1 MLQVANIQPLP
12 FALFN
17 DIQIKDAVGNEYG
30 KPKDV
35 TGEQRM
41 AFTSHADAAFD
52 VCFENI
58 ATSGGHYRGSSDLFR
73 SVELDVDIGA
83 DARDWSAIQ
92 AAEKLKP
99 VEIELR
105 RIEELVGEIV
115 GEMEYLRTR
124 EQKLRDTNESTNER
138 VKWFA
143 FATISTLV
151 GLGAW
156 QVVYLRSYFRF
167 VILLVFIVGVVSM
180 DYANVRVVM
189 LQEQASYLEGFLD
202 VVEMV
207 MEGVVFTM
215 KLLEYAS
222 SGFEGSICFIR
233 FSYTRPFVVVNISFV
248 CYDTEKLSTF
258 LYNFQF

>member
-1 MLQVANIQPLP
+1 MKLLLPTLSLFSAVSALKFDLFAQAQGSPPRCIRNFVAKDTLVVVTAIITGSKGDGQKINIH
-12 FALFN
+12 
-17 DIQIKDAVGNEYG
+17 IKDAVGNEYG

-35 TGEQRM
+35 IGEARM

-58 ATSGGHYRGSSDLFR
+58 ATNYHRGSSALSR
-73 SVELDVDIGA
+73 AVELDVDIGA

-115 GEMEYLRTR
+115 GDMEYLRTR

-156 QVVYLRSYFRF
+156 QVVYLRSYFRSKHL
-167 VILLVFIVGVVSM
+167 I
-180 DYANVRVVM
+180 
-189 LQEQASYLEGFLD
+189 
-202 VVEMV
+202 
-207 MEGVVFTM
+207 
-215 KLLEYAS
+215 
-222 SGFEGSICFIR
+222 
-233 FSYTRPFVVVNISFV
+233 
-248 CYDTEKLSTF
+248 
-258 LYNFQF
+258 

>member
-1 MLQVANIQPLP
+1 MKLLSTLTLLTTTASLASALKFDLFAQGPGSSHRCIRNFAAKDTLVVVTATIGGNKGDGQKVNIH
-12 FALFN
+12 
-17 DIQIKDAVGNEYG
+17 IKDAVGNEYG

-35 TGEQRM
+35 VGETRM

-52 VCFENI
+52 VCFENT
-58 ATSGGHYRGSSDLFR
+58 AVNYHRGGSQLFR

-105 RIEELVGEIV
+105 RIEELVSEV
-115 GEMEYLRTR
+115 VSEMEYLRTR

-143 FATISTLV
+143 FLIISTLL

-156 QVVYLRSYFRF
+156 QVIYLRSYFRSKHL
-167 VILLVFIVGVVSM
+167 I
-180 DYANVRVVM
+180 
-189 LQEQASYLEGFLD
+189 
-202 VVEMV
+202 
-207 MEGVVFTM
+207 
-215 KLLEYAS
+215 
-222 SGFEGSICFIR
+222 
-233 FSYTRPFVVVNISFV
+233 
-248 CYDTEKLSTF
+248 
-258 LYNFQF
+258 